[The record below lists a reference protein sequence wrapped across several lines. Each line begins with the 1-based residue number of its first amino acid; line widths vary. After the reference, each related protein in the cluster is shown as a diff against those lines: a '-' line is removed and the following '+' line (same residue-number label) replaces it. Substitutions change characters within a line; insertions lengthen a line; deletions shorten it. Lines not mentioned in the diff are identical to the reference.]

1 MNTSTFMVTGYK
13 ISLVVP
19 CRGCY
24 FYRDDTSIDEV
35 VEFFAHLRD
44 VYKNDHHTAVEM
56 DRARAL
62 VKYASCCGATLKG
75 FHKEE
80 RDTVVISFG
89 FDDLDNM
96 VKFRDTMEEA
106 VKGTAMK

>member
-24 FYRDDTSIDEV
+24 FYRDDTTIDEV

-44 VYKNDHHTAVEM
+44 VYKNDHDTAVEM

-62 VKYASCCGATLKG
+62 A
-75 FHKEE
+75 
-80 RDTVVISFG
+80 RVVLPTS
-89 FDDLDNM
+89 LYPRLT
-96 VKFRDTMEEA
+96 KLL
-106 VKGTAMK
+106 